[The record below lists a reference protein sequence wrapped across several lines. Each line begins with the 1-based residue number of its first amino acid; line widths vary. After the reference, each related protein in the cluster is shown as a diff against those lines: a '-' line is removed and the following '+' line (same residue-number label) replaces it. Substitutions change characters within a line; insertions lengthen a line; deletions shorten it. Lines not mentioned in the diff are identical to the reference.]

1 MKALIPICASPA
13 GNGLDGMEVAEMLT
27 ECGARK
33 RLSVNDLVQLAQLPG
48 AESIALVEQSCE
60 LATGHDGWH
69 HSLVAPGQ
77 CKEHD
82 RPIGPD
88 DWWCIWTEHW
98 VILDVY
104 RPCPVMRPGTEVLDP
119 MSMELDEADCRLY
132 LDHSGAHGFEIRTPV
147 QHRATLLERPT
158 EMSPALIEVIA
169 KHRADPGQVAAA
181 FSVLANRD
189 VAVLDLAVLSPVE
202 DMLLQAMLENW
213 NRRRDDGHD

>member
-1 MKALIPICASPA
+1 
-13 GNGLDGMEVAEMLT
+13 MLT

-77 CKEHD
+77 CKD
-82 RPIGPD
+82 GDWPNGR

-104 RPCPVMRPGTEVLDP
+104 RPCPVMRPGTEGLDP

-132 LDHSGAHGFEIRTPV
+132 LDHSGAHGFEIRTAIE
-147 QHRATLLERPT
+147 HRATLFERPT
-158 EMSPALIEVIA
+158 ELSPALIEVIA

-202 DMLLQAMLENW
+202 DMLLQAMIENW
-213 NRRRDDGHD
+213 NRRDDGHD